1 MSMSRRDILQL
12 GAAAAAVIGPDGWG
26 RAAAQ
31 QRLTER
37 DLLGP
42 GGSFGNVTLIHVT
55 DLHAQLVPVFFR
67 EPTVNVG
74 VGEARGQPP
83 FITGRAFLDSYRIA
97 PGTAAAHALSDQDYD
112 ALLRTYGRVG
122 GLDRIARVIAAIR
135 ADQPNALL
143 LDGGDTWTN
152 SFTAMTSKG
161 QDVIDLMKRLKPD
174 AMTGH
179 WEFTLGAER
188 VSEVIEDLGFPFLAQ
203 NVRETD
209 FEDEVFKGRVMIDR
223 GGIRIAVIGQALPYT
238 AIANPR
244 WMFPKWSFGIRER
257 ELQKQVDDARA
268 DGAELVVLLSHNGFA
283 VDRKL
288 AGRVRGIDVI
298 LVAHTH
304 DALPEPVRVGNTLLV
319 TSGSH
324 GKFVS
329 RLDLDVQGG
338 RVRDMRYRLIPVFS
352 DVIAPDTAM
361 AGAIAAFR
369 APHAAMLGE
378 VVGQTEG
385 TLFRRGTFNGTFDD
399 LICDA
404 LLSERDAEVA
414 LSPGFRWGATVP
426 AGPITR
432 EDVFNATAMSY
443 PQAYRMTMSGTRLR
457 ETLEDVAD
465 NIFNPDP
472 YLQSGGDM
480 VRVGGLSFTID
491 PEAPMGR
498 RVSDMRVLRTGAPV
512 EASRDY
518 VVAGWA
524 SVAEGTQGPPVWDV
538 VFGHLSK
545 QPVVRPQARGTVRLV
560 GG

>member
-1 MSMSRRDILQL
+1 
-12 GAAAAAVIGPDGWG
+12 
-26 RAAAQ
+26 
-31 QRLTER
+31 
-37 DLLGP
+37 
-42 GGSFGNVTLIHVT
+42 
-55 DLHAQLVPVFFR
+55 
-67 EPTVNVG
+67 
-74 VGEARGQPP
+74 
-83 FITGRAFLDSYRIA
+83 
-97 PGTAAAHALSDQDYD
+97 
-112 ALLRTYGRVG
+112 
-122 GLDRIARVIAAIR
+122 
-135 ADQPNALL
+135 
-143 LDGGDTWTN
+143 
-152 SFTAMTSKG
+152 
-161 QDVIDLMKRLKPD
+161 
-174 AMTGH
+174 
-179 WEFTLGAER
+179 
-188 VSEVIEDLGFPFLAQ
+188 
-203 NVRETD
+203 
-209 FEDEVFKGRVMIDR
+209 
-223 GGIRIAVIGQALPYT
+223 
-238 AIANPR
+238 
-244 WMFPKWSFGIRER
+244 
-257 ELQKQVDDARA
+257 
-268 DGAELVVLLSHNGFA
+268 VVLLSHNGFA

-304 DALPEPVRVGNTLLV
+304 DALPEPVRVGDTLLV

-338 RVRDMRYRLIPVFS
+338 RVRDVRYRLIPVFS
-352 DVIAPDTAM
+352 DVITPDPAM
-361 AGAIAAFR
+361 AQAITAIR

-378 VVGQTEG
+378 VVGQSEG

-404 LLSERDAEVA
+404 LLSERDAEIA

-443 PQAYRMTMSGTRLR
+443 PQAYRMTMSGARLR

-480 VRVGGLSFTID
+480 VRVGGLSYAID

-498 RVSDMRVLRTGAPV
+498 RISDMRVLRTGAAI
-512 EASRDY
+512 EAARDY
-518 VVAGWA
+518 TVAGWA

-538 VFGHLSK
+538 MFAHLNK